1 MSGWIKLHRQIQECF
16 LWRIKEPFDKRSA
29 WIDLLLL
36 MEHQNKN
43 LMIDGKIETIKRGS
57 YMLSIEKLCDRWMWS
72 RNKVKRYLDVL
83 EREHMIVT
91 RRTNKGTLVS
101 VVNYCV
107 YQNQDKQGE
116 PPHEPPHEPPLEPT
130 DEPSLELAHEPPH
143 EPPLEPTDEP
153 SLELA
158 LEPPHEP
165 QIKNI
170 RNKEDKNIYI
180 VSNDTI
186 CQTQDVR
193 RVVDKWNELEKYGI
207 ASIKKLTSS
216 SNRYRMLNARI
227 KQFSLDDVLTAIEN
241 IKDSSFL
248 QGKSDSRRPWIITFD
263 WFVKPNNFPKVLE
276 GQYSDKKDGQNRSDQ
291 KSVTDTQLEQLA
303 ERQKQSVPILS
314 DEEINKMFGE

>member
-107 YQNQDKQGE
+107 YQNQEKQGE
-116 PPHEPPHEPPLEPT
+116 PPHEPPHEPT
-130 DEPSLELAHEPPH
+130 D
-143 EPPLEPTDEP
+143 
-153 SLELA
+153 ELA
-158 LEPPHEP
+158 LEPPDEP

-248 QGKSDSRRPWIITFD
+248 QGKSDSRRPWVITFD

-276 GQYSDKKDGQNRSDQ
+276 GQYSDKKDGQNSSGQ
-291 KSVTDTQLEQLA
+291 KSVTDMQLESLA
-303 ERQKQSVPILS
+303 ERQKQSVPIMS

>member
-91 RRTNKGTLVS
+91 RRTNKGTLVN
-101 VVNYCV
+101 VVNYCI
-107 YQNQDKQGE
+107 YQNQDKQCE
-116 PPHEPPHEPPLEPT
+116 PPHEPT
-130 DEPSLELAHEPPH
+130 VELA
-143 EPPLEPTDEP
+143 D
-153 SLELA
+153 ELA
-158 LEPPHEP
+158 LEPPDGLPDELPVEP

-248 QGKSDSRRPWIITFD
+248 QGKSDSRRPWVITFD

-276 GQYSDKKDGQNRSDQ
+276 GQYSDKNNGQNSSVQ
-291 KSVTDTQLEQLA
+291 KSVTNMQLEQLA
-303 ERQKQSVPILS
+303 ERQKQSVPIMS

>member
-101 VVNYCV
+101 VVNYCI

-116 PPHEPPHEPPLEPT
+116 PALEPT
-130 DEPSLELAHEPPH
+130 VELAVEP
-143 EPPLEPTDEP
+143 
-153 SLELA
+153 A
-158 LEPPHEP
+158 LEP

-207 ASIKKLTSS
+207 ASIKKLTSG
-216 SNRYRMLNARI
+216 SNRHRMLNARI

-248 QGKSDSRRPWIITFD
+248 QGKSDSRRPWVITFD

-276 GQYSDKKDGQNRSDQ
+276 GQYSDKKGGQNSSVQ
-291 KSVTDTQLEQLA
+291 KSVTDMQLESLA
-303 ERQKQSVPILS
+303 ERQKQSVPIMS

>member
-91 RRTNKGTLVS
+91 RRTNKGTLVN

-107 YQNQDKQGE
+107 YQNQEKQGE
-116 PPHEPPHEPPLEPT
+116 PPHEPT
-130 DEPSLELAHEPPH
+130 VELA
-143 EPPLEPTDEP
+143 D
-153 SLELA
+153 ELA
-158 LEPPHEP
+158 DEL

-248 QGKSDSRRPWIITFD
+248 QGKSDSRRPWVITFD

-291 KSVTDTQLEQLA
+291 KSVTDMQLEQLA
-303 ERQKQSVPILS
+303 ERQKQSVPIMS

>member
-116 PPHEPPHEPPLEPT
+116 P
-130 DEPSLELAHEPPH
+130 AHEPTV
-143 EPPLEPTDEP
+143 ELADELA
-153 SLELA
+153 LELA
-158 LEPPHEP
+158 LEPPDGLPDEP

-207 ASIKKLTSS
+207 ASIKKLSSS

-248 QGKSDSRRPWIITFD
+248 QGKSDSRRPWVITFD

-291 KSVTDTQLEQLA
+291 KSVTDMQLEQLA
-303 ERQKQSVPILS
+303 ERQKQSVQIMS

>member
-1 MSGWIKLHRQIQECF
+1 MPGWIKLHRQIQECF

-107 YQNQDKQGE
+107 YQNQDKQV
-116 PPHEPPHEPPLEPT
+116 EPPLEPT
-130 DEPSLELAHEPPH
+130 DELA
-143 EPPLEPTDEP
+143 LEPA
-153 SLELA
+153 LELA
-158 LEPPHEP
+158 LEPPDGLPDEP

-248 QGKSDSRRPWIITFD
+248 QGKSDSRRPWVITFD

-291 KSVTDTQLEQLA
+291 KSVTDMQLESLA
-303 ERQKQSVPILS
+303 ERQKQSVQIMS

>member
-116 PPHEPPHEPPLEPT
+116 PPHEPPLEPT
-130 DEPSLELAHEPPH
+130 DELA
-143 EPPLEPTDEP
+143 
-153 SLELA
+153 LELA
-158 LEPPHEP
+158 LEPPHEPPHEP

-207 ASIKKLTSS
+207 ASIKKLSSS

-248 QGKSDSRRPWIITFD
+248 QGKSDSRRPWVITFD

-276 GQYSDKKDGQNRSDQ
+276 GQYSDKKDGQNSSGQ
-291 KSVTDTQLEQLA
+291 KSVTDMQLESLA
-303 ERQKQSVPILS
+303 ERQKQSVQILS
-314 DEEINKMFGE
+314 DEEINKMFG

>member
-83 EREHMIVT
+83 ECERMIVT
-91 RRTNKGTLVS
+91 RRTNKGTLVN
-101 VVNYCV
+101 VVNYCIF
-107 YQNQDKQGE
+107 QSQEKQGE
-116 PPHEPPHEPPLEPT
+116 PPHEPT
-130 DEPSLELAHEPPH
+130 VELA
-143 EPPLEPTDEP
+143 D
-153 SLELA
+153 ELA
-158 LEPPHEP
+158 LEPPDGLPNEPADEP

-207 ASIKKLTSS
+207 ASIKKLTSG
-216 SNRYRMLNARI
+216 SNRCRMLNARI

-248 QGKSDSRRPWIITFD
+248 QGKSDSRRPWVITFD

-276 GQYSDKKDGQNRSDQ
+276 GQYSDKKDVQGRSYH
-291 KSVTDTQLEQLA
+291 KSVTDMQLESLA
-303 ERQKQSVPILS
+303 ERQKQSVPIMS
-314 DEEINKMFGE
+314 DEEINKMFGEE

>member
-107 YQNQDKQGE
+107 YQNQEKQGE
-116 PPHEPPHEPPLEPT
+116 PPHEPT
-130 DEPSLELAHEPPH
+130 VELA
-143 EPPLEPTDEP
+143 D
-153 SLELA
+153 
-158 LEPPHEP
+158 EP

-248 QGKSDSRRPWIITFD
+248 QGKSDSRRPWVITFD

-276 GQYSDKKDGQNRSDQ
+276 GQYSDKKDGQNRSGQ
-291 KSVTDTQLEQLA
+291 KSVTDMQLESLA
-303 ERQKQSVPILS
+303 ERQKQSVSIMS

>member
-36 MEHQNKN
+36 MEHQDKN

-91 RRTNKGTLVS
+91 RRTNKGTLVN

-107 YQNQDKQGE
+107 YQNQEKQGE
-116 PPHEPPHEPPLEPT
+116 PPHEPTVELAVEPPNEPPLEPP
-130 DEPSLELAHEPPH
+130 DGLP
-143 EPPLEPTDEP
+143 D
-153 SLELA
+153 
-158 LEPPHEP
+158 EP

-248 QGKSDSRRPWIITFD
+248 QGKSDSRRPWVITFD

-276 GQYSDKKDGQNRSDQ
+276 GQYSDKKDGQNSSGQ
-291 KSVTDTQLEQLA
+291 KSVTDMQLEQLA
-303 ERQKQSVPILS
+303 ERQKQSVQIMS

>member
-36 MEHQNKN
+36 MEHQDKN

-91 RRTNKGTLVS
+91 RRTNKGTLVN

-107 YQNQDKQGE
+107 YQNQEKQG
-116 PPHEPPHEPPLEPT
+116 
-130 DEPSLELAHEPPH
+130 
-143 EPPLEPTDEP
+143 
-153 SLELA
+153 
-158 LEPPHEP
+158 EPPHEP

-207 ASIKKLTSS
+207 ASIKKLTSG

-248 QGKSDSRRPWIITFD
+248 QGKSDSRRNWVITFD

-276 GQYSDKKDGQNRSDQ
+276 GQYSDKKDGQNSSGQ
-291 KSVTDTQLEQLA
+291 KSVTDMQLESLA
-303 ERQKQSVPILS
+303 ERQKQSVPIMS
-314 DEEINKMFGE
+314 NEEINKMFGE

>member
-36 MEHQNKN
+36 MEQQNKN

-101 VVNYCV
+101 VVKYCI

-116 PPHEPPHEPPLEPT
+116 PPNEPPLEPT
-130 DEPSLELAHEPPH
+130 DELP
-143 EPPLEPTDEP
+143 
-153 SLELA
+153 LELA
-158 LEPPHEP
+158 LEPPGELPDEP

-248 QGKSDSRRPWIITFD
+248 QGKSDSRRPWVITFD

-276 GQYSDKKDGQNRSDQ
+276 GQYSDKKDGQNSSGQ
-291 KSVTDTQLEQLA
+291 KSVTDMQLESLA
-303 ERQKQSVPILS
+303 ERQKQSVPIMS

>member
-101 VVNYCV
+101 VVNYCI

-116 PPHEPPHEPPLEPT
+116 PPLEPP
-130 DEPSLELAHEPPH
+130 D
-143 EPPLEPTDEP
+143 
-153 SLELA
+153 ELA
-158 LEPPHEP
+158 LEPPDELPDEP

-207 ASIKKLTSS
+207 ASIKKLSSS

-248 QGKSDSRRPWIITFD
+248 QGKSDSRRPWVITFD

-291 KSVTDTQLEQLA
+291 KSVTDMQLEQLA
-303 ERQKQSVPILS
+303 ERQKQSVQIMS

>member
-107 YQNQDKQGE
+107 YQNQDKQVE
-116 PPHEPPHEPPLEPT
+116 PPREPT
-130 DEPSLELAHEPPH
+130 VELA
-143 EPPLEPTDEP
+143 D
-153 SLELA
+153 ELA
-158 LEPPHEP
+158 LEPPDGLPDEPADEP

-241 IKDSSFL
+241 IKDSRFL
-248 QGKSDSRRPWIITFD
+248 QGKSDSRRPWVITFD

-276 GQYSDKKDGQNRSDQ
+276 GQYSDKKDGQNRSGQ
-291 KSVTDTQLEQLA
+291 KSVTDMQLEQLA
-303 ERQKQSVPILS
+303 ERQKQSVPIMS